1 MCSYIMHGHSEQH
14 VCSCTVQLNLAKLS
28 LVPGGSTDYLQL
40 AKVGILCFAEL
51 SLARMACPMNIL
63 CVLLL
68 HMQTV
73 VNDQPAGLDKTTESQ
88 HRSLGQPS
96 IQLILDWPVLVH
108 SFHQAYASQ
117 GQVHAV
123 LNMFL
128 QK

>member
-1 MCSYIMHGHSEQH
+1 MGIQNSKL
-14 VCSCTVQLNLAKLS
+14 CSCTGQFILAKLS

-40 AKVGILCFAEL
+40 AKAGILCFAEL
-51 SLARMACPMNIL
+51 SLAKVACPMNIL
-63 CVLLL
+63 CVL
-68 HMQTV
+68 TV
-73 VNDQPAGLDKTTESQ
+73 VNDQPAELDKTTESQ

-96 IQLILDWPVLVH
+96 IQLVWPVLVH

>member
-1 MCSYIMHGHSEQH
+1 MGIQNSKL
-14 VCSCTVQLNLAKLS
+14 CSCTGQFILAKLS
-28 LVPGGSTDYLQL
+28 WVPSGSTDYLQL
-40 AKVGILCFAEL
+40 AKAGILCFAEL
-51 SLARMACPMNIL
+51 SLAKVACPMNIL
-63 CVLLL
+63 CVL
-68 HMQTV
+68 TV
-73 VNDQPAGLDKTTESQ
+73 VNDQPAELDKATESQ

-108 SFHQAYASQ
+108 SFHQANASQ